1 VKAAIGKHRSVDA
14 SINVPESGRSIR
26 NYGSASD
33 ILSATPR
40 CPRREGAAI
49 RGHRLGA
56 LVRFPASG
64 RLANAITARAA
75 AIRTGRSSC
84 REQDRLEASARAQA
98 RHVTKV
104 SHTKR
109 DIFLL

>member
-1 VKAAIGKHRSVDA
+1 
-14 SINVPESGRSIR
+14 
-26 NYGSASD
+26 
-33 ILSATPR
+33 
-40 CPRREGAAI
+40 
-49 RGHRLGA
+49 
-56 LVRFPASG
+56 
-64 RLANAITARAA
+64 LANAITERAA

-84 REQDRLEASARAQA
+84 REQNRLEASARAQA